1 VSISKVKDSIIMR
14 PFLSDGTLSI
24 QRKQSGPKQ
33 RKKNC
38 TEKRK
43 QGSSKTLRYEKVD
56 VTRQAWAKMRAE
68 AEEESQRTSG
78 KTGSLLVLTQPWVG

>member
-1 VSISKVKDSIIMR
+1 MR

-38 TEKRK
+38 TEEKRN
-43 QGSSKTLRYEKVD
+43 QGSSKTLRYEKVE
-56 VTRQAWAKMRAE
+56 VTGQAWAKMRAE
-68 AEEESQRTSG
+68 AEEESTN
-78 KTGSLLVLTQPWVG
+78 KCSLLVLTQPWVG

>member
-1 VSISKVKDSIIMR
+1 MR
-14 PFLSDGTLSI
+14 LFLSDGALST

-33 RKKNC
+33 RKKIC
-38 TEKRK
+38 TEEKRK

-56 VTRQAWAKMRAE
+56 VTKQAWTKMRAE
-68 AEEESQRTSG
+68 AEEKSQRTSG